1 MARPL
6 RDGVDYFPFDV
17 GMLRDPKVKLIKGEF
32 GALGILVLMTVMSS
46 AYEENGYF
54 KEWSDDVC
62 ILVADEVGCG
72 CNFGTVAEIVKGC
85 VRRSLFDEGVLNAFG
100 VLTSAGIQRRFL
112 RAASQRDDIQIF
124 HEYWLLDI
132 DNRKDV
138 PASVRNKIAF
148 NSITTSRNRLK
159 TSYNPDETADNTQ
172 RKVKDSKGEDSKAKE
187 SKADFPPDGGDD
199 TRDDVV
205 PVMTLPL
212 NDKTGYPIYP
222 EQITQ
227 WTELYP
233 AVDVAQQL
241 RAMRGWLDA
250 NPSRRKTKKGIL
262 RFINGWL
269 AKEQDKGRGPAN
281 YPQGGVTHGGTNQR
295 SGDSGGNGDWNNFRP
310 SASRGFR
317 EAEADG
323 EGS

>member
-32 GALGILVLMTVMSS
+32 GALGVLVLLTVMSS

-124 HEYWLLDI
+124 QEYWLLDI

-138 PASVRNKIAF
+138 PASVRNKVAF
-148 NSITTSRNRLK
+148 KSISTSRNRNK
-159 TSYNPDETADNTQ
+159 TSHNRDETPENPQ
-172 RKVKDSKGEDSKAKE
+172 SKGEESKEKDSIGEDSKG
-187 SKADFPPDGGDD
+187 DCPPGGGAPP
-199 TRDDVV
+199 RVIV
-205 PVMTLPL
+205 QKLIL
-212 NDKTGYPIYP
+212 NDKSEYPIF
-222 EQITQ
+222 EDHVTQ
-227 WTELYP
+227 WAELYP
-233 AVDVAQQL
+233 GVDILQEL
-241 RAMRGWLDA
+241 RKMRGWLEA
-250 NPSRRKTKKGIL
+250 NPAKRKTKRGIM

-269 AKEQDKGRGPAN
+269 AKEQDRGGGRAPGPS
-281 YPQGGVTHGGTNQR
+281 QR
-295 SGDSGGNGDWNNFRP
+295 QTSGDPFANF
-310 SASRGFR
+310 AR
-317 EAEADG
+317 EAYENAVRDDDK
-323 EGS
+323 